1 MYILSTRP
9 FKRLLF
15 LHVKNINCQKRLK
28 HVMLLSFTFFS
39 NLGSFSI
46 FVFIKNVLRLPKHST
61 LFDLGFILDSV
72 SLNFLKKLFLLFLN
86 GIRYAW
92 MTIFSIEGYHYRAFL
107 TKIKKLK
114 KSVIIFR
121 LGFFYNLMI
130 LFSRN
135 IRIYWKKRLF
145 RLRGSNLLE
154 LFALSSYI
162 RMVRNLFPYKIKGI
176 IYDNLALNK
185 PEFEKEKF
193 GVKPGKKAKVR

>member
-15 LHVKNINCQKRLK
+15 LHVKNINCQKRLN

-46 FVFIKNVLRLPKHST
+46 FVFIKNVLSLPKHST
-61 LFDLGFILDSV
+61 LFDLGFILDVV

>member
-9 FKRLLF
+9 FKRLVF
-15 LHVKNINCQKRLK
+15 LHVKSLDKKKEIKKVILLK
-28 HVMLLSFTFFS
+28 FSFFS
-39 NLGSFSI
+39 NLGAFSI
-46 FVFIKNVLRLPKHST
+46 FVFVKNILALPKNF
-61 LFDLGFILDSV
+61 LFDLGFVVDQHVL
-72 SLNFLKKLFLLFLN
+72 LFLKKMFLLFLD

-107 TKIKKLK
+107 TKIKRLK

-135 IRIYWKKRLF
+135 IKIYWRKRLF

-154 LFALSSYI
+154 LFAISSYI
-162 RMVRNLFPYKIKGI
+162 RLVRNLFPYKIKGI
-176 IYDNLALNK
+176 IYDNYVLNK
-185 PEFEKEKF
+185 ADFEKEKF

>member
-15 LHVKNINCQKRLK
+15 LHVKNLNKLKKINN
-28 HVMLLSFTFFS
+28 VILLSFTFFS

-46 FVFIKNVLRLPKHST
+46 FVFVKNLIALSKNNS
-61 LFDLGFILDSV
+61 LFDLGFVLNRT
-72 SLNFLKKLFLLFLN
+72 SLIFLKKMLLLFLN

-135 IRIYWKKRLF
+135 IKIYWKKRLF

-154 LFALSSYI
+154 LLALSSYI

-185 PEFEKEKF
+185 PEFEKERF